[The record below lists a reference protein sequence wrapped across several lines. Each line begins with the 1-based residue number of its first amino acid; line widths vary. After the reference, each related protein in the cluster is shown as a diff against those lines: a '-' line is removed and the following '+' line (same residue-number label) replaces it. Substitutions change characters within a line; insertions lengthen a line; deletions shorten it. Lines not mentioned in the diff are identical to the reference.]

1 MMFRESDLSPVRATT
16 YTSVVRIQPHHR
28 HFLFLQGL
36 PGPFFRMLATA
47 LRADGHRASRVH
59 LCGGDW
65 LDWRIGDATAY
76 AGSSD
81 AWPSWIATRMQ
92 DQDVTDLILFGDC
105 RPAHRAAILAART
118 AGIRVHVFEEGY
130 LRPDHVTLESGG
142 VNGHSTLP
150 RSIDA
155 MQAALV
161 GDPTPVQPVPA
172 SFGRRAREAMAYSGA
187 TMLGAVAFPHY
198 RSHRRAGALA
208 EGLGWIRRW
217 RRRGAERRDSCV
229 ALGAVAGRPFF
240 LMPLQL
246 DGDAQLVHHSPFDG
260 MADALSMVVAS
271 FAAHAP
277 ADMMLL
283 VKLHPLDPDLGRMRS
298 VTAALAAKYGIGDR
312 VTFIEQGGLQPLLLA
327 CRGVVTVNSTV
338 GPLAL
343 ASGKPVCVL
352 ARAVYGLAGLVDDR
366 PIDQF
371 WADPR
376 PPVPGNFDLFTA
388 YLRRHVL
395 VNGGFHSPDGLAL
408 LVRNSVQRL
417 TGARC

>member
-1 MMFRESDLSPVRATT
+1 M
-16 YTSVVRIQPHHR
+16 
-28 HFLFLQGL
+28 
-36 PGPFFRMLATA
+36 PGPFFRMLAIA
-47 LRADGHRASRVH
+47 LRAGGHRASRVH

-76 AGSSD
+76 AGRSD
-81 AWPSWIATRMQ
+81 AWPNWIAARMQ
-92 DQDVTDLILFGDC
+92 GQGVTDLVLFGDC

-142 VNGHSTLP
+142 VNGHSALP

-155 MQAALV
+155 MRAALADNPV
-161 GDPTPVQPVPA
+161 PVQPVAA
-172 SFGRRAREAMAYSGA
+172 SFGRRAREAMAYSSA
-187 TMLGAVAFPHY
+187 SILGAVAFRHY
-198 RSHRRAGALA
+198 RSHRPASALA
-208 EGLGWIRRW
+208 EGLGWTRRW
-217 RRRGAERRDSCV
+217 WRRGAERRNSGE
-229 ALGAVAGRPFF
+229 ALSAVAGRPFF

-246 DGDAQLVHHSPFDG
+246 DGDAQLVHHSPFDS
-260 MADALSMVVAS
+260 MADALSMTIAS

-277 ADMMLL
+277 TGTMLL

-298 VTAALAAKYGIGDR
+298 VTAALAARHGIGDR
-312 VTFIEQGGLQPLLLA
+312 VAFIEQGDLHPLLLA

-343 ASGKPVCVL
+343 AAGKPVCVL

-366 PIDQF
+366 PVDQF

-376 PPVPGNFDLFTA
+376 SPVPGYFDLFTA
-388 YLRRHVL
+388 YLRQHAL

-417 TGARC
+417 KQTPC